1 MSNFVNNYI
10 MSDSYKLSVINNLPT
25 ASSIDDTDLF
35 LIDDK
40 SGDSFISKKN
50 NI

>member
-1 MSNFVNNYI
+1 